1 MTAPV
6 PLGLSDRAFLGRQL
20 VAEIERTQTDTN
32 TAAAI
37 IDIGA
42 RLRARALLRCGGLNE
57 ANGAVHTV
65 LWRLQRHGANL
76 AAMSENDLQAALNE
90 ILQT

>member
-6 PLGLSDRAFLGRQL
+6 PLGICGCAFQGRQL
-20 VAEIERTQTDTN
+20 PTEIERTQTDTN

-37 IDIGA
+37 VDIGA

-57 ANGAVHTV
+57 ANGAVHTG
-65 LWRLQRHGANL
+65 LWRLLRHGADL
-76 AAMSENDLQAALNE
+76 AAMSENDLRAALNE

>member
-6 PLGLSDRAFLGRQL
+6 PLGLCGCAFQGRLLASEIGFKRAD
-20 VAEIERTQTDTN
+20 AN
-32 TAAAI
+32 SAAAI

-42 RLRARALLRCGGLNE
+42 RLRARVLLRCGGLNE

-65 LWRLQRHGANL
+65 LWRLLHHGADL
-76 AAMSENDLQAALNE
+76 AAMSENDLQAALNK

>member
-20 VAEIERTQTDTN
+20 VTEIERTQTDTN

-37 IDIGA
+37 VDIGA

-65 LWRLQRHGANL
+65 LWRLLRHGADL